1 MLSFHHTKNENPQM
15 SHLGIQDE
23 ASFAAQGLLFNLATV
38 HALYS
43 AATPCT
49 T

>member
-1 MLSFHHTKNENPQM
+1 MLSFHPMKNDKPQM

-23 ASFAAQGLLFNLATV
+23 ASLAAQGLLFNLATV
-38 HALYS
+38 LALYS